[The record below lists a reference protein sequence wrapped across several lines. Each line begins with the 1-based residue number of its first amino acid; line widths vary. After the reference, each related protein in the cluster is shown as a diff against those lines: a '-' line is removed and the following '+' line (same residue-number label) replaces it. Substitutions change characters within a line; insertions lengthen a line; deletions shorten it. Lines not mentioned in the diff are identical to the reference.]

1 MSTNTNEKKIDD
13 MEWTLF
19 DRFLYGGLG
28 HGYFC
33 LPTNLIRVLFTV
45 LFPPIAT
52 IMKHLKMETK
62 FPYITLETLSN
73 IFNNIDDIIY
83 SFVLTALF
91 YIPGLIYGLS
101 NLKCSETSGVGDG
114 NVTKEDFE
122 MVQDLTMDDIKNH
135 FNKIKRRKQLY
146 NKH

>member
-1 MSTNTNEKKIDD
+1 MSTNNLEKKIDD

-33 LPTNLIRVLFTV
+33 LPTNLIRIIFTV
-45 LFPPIAT
+45 IFPPIAT
-52 IMKHLKMETK
+52 FLKYLK
-62 FPYITLETLSN
+62 LSPQFPYVTLESLIN
-73 IFNNIDDIIY
+73 LFRNIDDIVY

-101 NLKCSETSGVGDG
+101 SLKCAETSGVGDG

-122 MVQDLTMDDIKNH
+122 MVQDLTMNDIKEH
-135 FNKIKRRKQLY
+135 FNKIKKKKEIMKQL
-146 NKH
+146 